1 MRFGS
6 SSGPGVKNLV
16 VNIYKNLLDK
26 QMKEKNRKQA
36 LLHKVYDKNLKRTKA
51 LDDVL
56 TESDNLNK
64 MKKKLAVDPASFAAA
79 SATSPTKSE
88 KEFLEKFLNMPKGRP
103 THSIAENRRNHLTN
117 FLSDYILNGF
127 ESGLFVKPVISDF
140 NIDQIDSNGYVKN
153 KYEFEI
159 SHIELM
165 ADLTALK
172 IKWLISGIKQL
183 DEEIEKFLEKC
194 LKTQIRSTLT
204 NERVISYVP
213 EIVFIRDESKIIL
226 EKLDEHLLKI
236 KIELEQAEN
245 VEEVEK
251 EEMVLKVEEKKEKAK
266 TKVDNLYGVEFTR
279 LLESIKKST
288 SNVGEPWSEH
298 SVIST
303 NDKAKLDT
311 DIALLDEMRRK
322 EKFEADLRA
331 FQINQRLKHQRLNKS
346 AIMRIAQIEFENF
359 RDKEMDLNNEPNNS
373 DTY

>member
-1 MRFGS
+1 MPFGS
-6 SSGPGVKNLV
+6 SSGPGVKTLV
-16 VNIYKNLLDK
+16 VNIYKNFLDK
-26 QMKEKNRKQA
+26 QMKDRNRKQA
-36 LLHKVYDKNLKRTKA
+36 LLHKIYDKNLKRTKA

-64 MKKKLAVDPASFAAA
+64 MKKKIAVDPASFAAA
-79 SATSPTKSE
+79 SATSSTKSE
-88 KEFLEKFLNMPKGRP
+88 QEFLEKFLNMPKGRP

-140 NIDQIDSNGYVKN
+140 NIDTKADQTDSNGFVKN

-159 SHIELM
+159 SQIELM

-172 IKWLISGIKQL
+172 IKWFISGNKKL

-236 KIELEQAEN
+236 KTEL
-245 VEEVEK
+245 
-251 EEMVLKVEEKKEKAK
+251 
-266 TKVDNLYGVEFTR
+266 
-279 LLESIKKST
+279 
-288 SNVGEPWSEH
+288 
-298 SVIST
+298 
-303 NDKAKLDT
+303 
-311 DIALLDEMRRK
+311 
-322 EKFEADLRA
+322 
-331 FQINQRLKHQRLNKS
+331 
-346 AIMRIAQIEFENF
+346 
-359 RDKEMDLNNEPNNS
+359 
-373 DTY
+373 